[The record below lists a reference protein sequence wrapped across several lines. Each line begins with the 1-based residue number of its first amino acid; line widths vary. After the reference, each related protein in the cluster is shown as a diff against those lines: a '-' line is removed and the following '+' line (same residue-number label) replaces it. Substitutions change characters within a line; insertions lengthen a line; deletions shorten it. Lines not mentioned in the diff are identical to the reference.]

1 MLFSAKRTYRLM
13 TPGPVP
19 LSPAVRETLSL
30 PMIHHRTPEFDA
42 ILKSVMTKLKKTFL
56 TKQPVFMHAA
66 TGSGAMESAIVNTL
80 SPGDEVLTIV
90 TGKFGERWN
99 KICEAY
105 GIKYHALNVPW
116 GEAVKVAEVE
126 RLLQTLPNVKAV
138 LCQASE
144 TSTATMNPVR
154 ELADVV
160 RRRAHTIFIVD
171 AITALG
177 AMPLAMDDWGLD
189 VVVSGSQKAF
199 MLPTGLAFIA
209 LSEKA
214 WGFYKLAKCPKFYF
228 DLGLERKANEKGE
241 THFSSVVAHIR
252 ALDVVLDSLVDT
264 ALHNTIRRCEKLAEV
279 TRKAGELY
287 GFKVFSQVPSPA
299 VTALAVPEGI
309 DGAKLRDHLEK
320 EYLVTVMGGQ
330 DQLKGKIIRIGHM
343 GYITDDDMYA
353 TFEALGLALRDLGYP
368 RANKDLVKGVARLVK
383 ESLQS

>member
-1 MLFSAKRTYRLM
+1 MLFSHRRTYRLM

-19 LSPAVRETLSL
+19 LPPAVREILGL

-42 ILKSVMTKLKKTFL
+42 ILKSVSQKLKKTFL

-105 GIKYHALNVPW
+105 GIKAHAMNVTW
-116 GEAVKVAEVE
+116 GDAVKVADIE
-126 RLLQTLPNVKAV
+126 RELARLPNVKAV
-138 LCQASE
+138 MLQASE

-154 ELADVV
+154 EIADLV
-160 RRRAHTIFIVD
+160 RRRENTIIIVD

-177 AMPLAMDDWGLD
+177 AMPLAMDDWALD

-199 MLPTGLAFIA
+199 MLPTGLSFIS

-214 WGFYKLAKCPKFYF
+214 WKFNKVAKCPRFYF
-228 DLGLERKANEKGE
+228 DLSLEKKSNEKGE
-241 THFSSVVAHIR
+241 THFSSLVPHIR
-252 ALDVVLDSLVDT
+252 ALDVVLDSLIDT
-264 ALHNTIRRCEKLAEV
+264 ALHNTIRRCELLAEV

-287 GFKVFSQVPSPA
+287 GFKVFSKSPSPA
-299 VTALAVPEGI
+299 VTALQVPEGV
-309 DGAKLRDHLEK
+309 DGVKLRDHLEK

-353 TFEALGLALRDLGYP
+353 TFECLGLALHDLGYS

-383 ESLQS
+383 ESLK